1 MTDWHT
7 SDVWVDFEATGDQ
20 RVAYFSD
27 SLKFVERA
35 PGFTPM
41 GNDRS
46 RHGHAEDMSRTD
58 RARLN

>member
-7 SDVWVDFEATGDQ
+7 SDVWVTSEDTGDQ
-20 RVAYFSD
+20 RVAYFYA
-27 SLKFVERA
+27 SLKFWERA

-46 RHGHAEDMSRTD
+46 RHGPAAIMSRTD
-58 RARLN
+58 QARLN